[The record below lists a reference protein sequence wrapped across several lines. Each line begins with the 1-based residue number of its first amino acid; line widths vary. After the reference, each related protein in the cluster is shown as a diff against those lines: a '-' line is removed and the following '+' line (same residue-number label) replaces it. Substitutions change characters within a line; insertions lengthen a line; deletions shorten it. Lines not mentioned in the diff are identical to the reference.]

1 MIIEAITGLISSFVD
16 FFQQGGII
24 TYIITFIGIWGFIT
38 SLQKV
43 NYLRKISDI
52 DATEIMGVVS
62 VAMER
67 GGAIEA
73 LKEISPYKNPV
84 SRIISEA
91 LKIGY
96 KNKTEVE
103 ESMEQIF
110 IVETSKMTKG
120 LDTIKTIIELA
131 PFLGLI
137 GTVIGIW
144 MTFGSLGVN
153 PDPTAMARGIY
164 TALITTIAGLT
175 VAIVLTPLYTYI
187 KILIEREMDKIELAT
202 KMTNWNYAVA
212 KIRVTENL
220 PCVIQSLQEGE
231 GIVNVRE
238 ISEPDANIQ
247 ISFKPSML
255 EKSIS
260 NIILEMCNVGSEIV
274 ESKLK
279 Q

>member
-1 MIIEAITGLISSFVD
+1 MIIEAITGLISGFVD

-43 NYLRKISDI
+43 NYLRRISDI

-84 SRIISEA
+84 TRIISEA

-110 IVETSKMTKG
+110 IVETSKMT
-120 LDTIKTIIELA
+120 
-131 PFLGLI
+131 
-137 GTVIGIW
+137 
-144 MTFGSLGVN
+144 
-153 PDPTAMARGIY
+153 
-164 TALITTIAGLT
+164 
-175 VAIVLTPLYTYI
+175 
-187 KILIEREMDKIELAT
+187 
-202 KMTNWNYAVA
+202 
-212 KIRVTENL
+212 
-220 PCVIQSLQEGE
+220 
-231 GIVNVRE
+231 
-238 ISEPDANIQ
+238 
-247 ISFKPSML
+247 
-255 EKSIS
+255 
-260 NIILEMCNVGSEIV
+260 
-274 ESKLK
+274 
-279 Q
+279 